1 MRRPGSARR
10 AGDGTD
16 DDADDGADA
25 ADAASAVDTHTQTN
39 PSEQVSA
46 MLDQELE
53 VSVRA
58 RRSAYVV
65 DPLLALCSP
74 YGAQLVSRLSSLADL
89 TVTRTFWQA
98 IDASDYYR
106 RDPLGFWPDT
116 LRERLPEGTAEDFN
130 QALSLWEDERAR
142 TDLSRCRL
150 HWVIDNVSES
160 LFPDGTRP
168 DLLERYEALHQAL
181 TSRCDPNDDATES
194 AAFYGTID
202 SLALAAALGNACVLT
217 LAPDL
222 PQACLRTVCEHVG
235 LTLEH
240 PPESAEEL
248 IALER
253 RRLRELI
260 VSAGATSLL
269 WGGLRIAVVH
279 PLLYGDLML
288 RVEAPELETVERIGL
303 DRIGLDRRFDYAEP
317 PAAVAAG
324 DPWRS
329 ARHFWLAI

>member
-1 MRRPGSARR
+1 MRRPGSAGR
-10 AGDGTD
+10 
-16 DDADDGADA
+16 ADDGADA
-25 ADAASAVDTHTQTN
+25 ADAARTDSTHTQTN
-39 PSEQVSA
+39 PSEQARV

-74 YGAQLVSRLSSLADL
+74 YGAQLVSRLSALADL

-106 RDPLGFWPDT
+106 RDPLGFWPNA
-116 LRERLPEGTAEDFN
+116 LRERLPERTAEDFN
-130 QALSLWEDERAR
+130 QALSLWEDERTR
-142 TDLSRCRL
+142 NDLSRCRL

-160 LFPDGTRP
+160 LFPDGTRA
-168 DLLERYEALHQAL
+168 DLFERYEALHQAL

-194 AAFYGTID
+194 AAFYGSID

-235 LTLEH
+235 LTLEQ

-260 VSAGATSLL
+260 VTAGATSLL

-288 RVEAPELETVERIGL
+288 RVDAPELEAVERIGL
-303 DRIGLDRRFDYAEP
+303 EHRFDYAEP

>member
-1 MRRPGSARR
+1 MRRPGSARC
-10 AGDGTD
+10 
-16 DDADDGADA
+16 ADDGADA
-25 ADAASAVDTHTQTN
+25 ADAARTDSTHTQTN
-39 PSEQVSA
+39 PSEQARV

-74 YGAQLVSRLSSLADL
+74 YGAQLVSRLSALADL

-106 RDPLGFWPDT
+106 RDPLGFWPNA
-116 LRERLPEGTAEDFN
+116 LRERLPERTAEDFN
-130 QALSLWEDERAR
+130 QALSLWEDERTR

-160 LFPDGTRP
+160 LFPDGTRA
-168 DLLERYEALHQAL
+168 DLIERYEALHQAL
-181 TSRCDPNDDATES
+181 TARCDPNDDATES
-194 AAFYGTID
+194 AAFYGSID

-222 PQACLRTVCEHVG
+222 PQACLHTVCEHVG
-235 LTLEH
+235 LTLEQ

-260 VSAGATSLL
+260 VTAGATSLL

-288 RVEAPELETVERIGL
+288 RVEAPELEAVERIGL
-303 DRIGLDRRFDYAEP
+303 EHHFDYAEP

>member
-1 MRRPGSARR
+1 
-10 AGDGTD
+10 
-16 DDADDGADA
+16 
-25 ADAASAVDTHTQTN
+25 
-39 PSEQVSA
+39 

-53 VSVRA
+53 VSLRA

-65 DPLLALCSP
+65 DPLLALYSP

-106 RDPLGFWPDT
+106 RDPLGFWPNA
-116 LRERLPEGTAEDFN
+116 LRETLPSTTADDFS
-130 QALSLWEDERAR
+130 QALTLWEDERTR

-150 HWVIDNVSES
+150 HWVIDNISES
-160 LFPDGTRP
+160 LFPDGTRA
-168 DLLERYEALHQAL
+168 DLIERYEALHQAL

-222 PQACLRTVCEHVG
+222 PQSCLRAVCAHLG
-235 LTLEH
+235 LPLEQ
-240 PPESAEEL
+240 PPDDAADL
-248 IALER
+248 VALEQ
-253 RRLRELI
+253 RRLRDLI
-260 VSAGATSLL
+260 VTAGATSLL

-288 RVEAPELETVERIGL
+288 RVEAPELESVQRIAL
-303 DRIGLDRRFDYAEP
+303 DRFDYDEP
-317 PAAVAAG
+317 PVAVAAG
-324 DPWRS
+324 DPWRA
-329 ARHFWLAI
+329 ARHFWHAI

>member
-1 MRRPGSARR
+1 
-10 AGDGTD
+10 
-16 DDADDGADA
+16 
-25 ADAASAVDTHTQTN
+25 
-39 PSEQVSA
+39 

-53 VSVRA
+53 VSFRA
-58 RRSAYVV
+58 KRSAYVV

-74 YGAQLVSRLSSLADL
+74 YGAQLVSRLSALADL

-106 RDPLGFWPDT
+106 RDPLGFWPSAMRET
-116 LRERLPEGTAEDFN
+116 LPASTADDFN
-130 QALSLWEDERAR
+130 QALTLWEDERTR

-160 LFPDGTRP
+160 LFPDGTRA
-168 DLLERYEALHQAL
+168 DLIERYEALHQAL

-235 LTLEH
+235 LTLEE
-240 PPESAEEL
+240 PPESSQEL
-248 IALER
+248 VALEQR
-253 RRLRELI
+253 RVRELI
-260 VSAGATSLL
+260 VTAGASSLM
-269 WGGLRIAVVH
+269 WGGLRIAVIH

-288 RVEAPELETVERIGL
+288 RIDATELESAERMVL
-303 DRIGLDRRFDYAEP
+303 DRVALDRRFDYAEP
-317 PAAVAAG
+317 PPAVVGG
-324 DPWRS
+324 DPWRA
-329 ARHFWLAI
+329 ARHFWHVI